1 MNQAFFFHSEDVP
14 GPVTATIPPG
24 DACCTESM
32 LGLQNIAPEQDIWQ
46 LLMVSFVFT
55 VI

>member
-14 GPVTATIPPG
+14 GPVTAAIPPG
-24 DACCTESM
+24 DRCCTESM
-32 LGLQNIAPEQDIWQ
+32 LGLLNIAPDQDIWQ
-46 LLMVSFVFT
+46 LVRVSSVFT